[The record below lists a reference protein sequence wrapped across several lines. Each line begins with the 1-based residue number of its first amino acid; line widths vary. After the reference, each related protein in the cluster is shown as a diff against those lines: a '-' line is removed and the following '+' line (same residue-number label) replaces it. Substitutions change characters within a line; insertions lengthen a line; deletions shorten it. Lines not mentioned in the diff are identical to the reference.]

1 MDLVEVR
8 RAAEH
13 LPAPRRGRGFLP
25 FITIGER
32 LLELPLD
39 AVPGSD
45 EEVEVAE
52 SILVTHRAP
61 PVLPS
66 GRVSLMYP
74 VRSGRSG
81 SRMCRT
87 QDDRSWPNGAS
98 SHMQPIHLRSNT
110 PKCSRS
116 VSGQPSSGSPAT
128 ADRIST
134 TLPQTQL

>member
-1 MDLVEVR
+1 MNFVDVR

-32 LLELPLD
+32 LLELPLN

-45 EEVEVAE
+45 EKVEVAE
-52 SILVTHRAP
+52 SASVIHRAP

-74 VRSGRSG
+74 VMRPLISIG
-81 SRMCRT
+81 
-87 QDDRSWPNGAS
+87 PGA
-98 SHMQPIHLRSNT
+98 LRSFSVIDM
-110 PKCSRS
+110 SR
-116 VSGQPSSGSPAT
+116 
-128 ADRIST
+128 R
-134 TLPQTQL
+134 

>member
-1 MDLVEVR
+1 MNFVDVR

-25 FITIGER
+25 FITIGEW
-32 LLELPLD
+32 LLELPLC

-45 EEVEVAE
+45 EEIEVAE
-52 SILVTHRAP
+52 SVSITHRAP

-66 GRVSLMYP
+66 GRESVMYP
-74 VRSGRSG
+74 ARSGRSG

-98 SHMQPIHLRSNT
+98 SQMQPIHRRSNT
-110 PKCSRS
+110 PKCSGF
-116 VSGQPSSGSPAT
+116 VSGQP
-128 ADRIST
+128 R
-134 TLPQTQL
+134 